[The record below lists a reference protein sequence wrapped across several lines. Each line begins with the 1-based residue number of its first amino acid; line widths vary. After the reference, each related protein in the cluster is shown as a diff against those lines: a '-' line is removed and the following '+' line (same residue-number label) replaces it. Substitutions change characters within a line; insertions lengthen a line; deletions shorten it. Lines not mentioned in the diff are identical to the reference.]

1 MKTEIKAALITGIL
15 GAVATVTAAF
25 IGSNFSEKKT
35 VQQLYNQITTVNG
48 NNNTV
53 TVNSVDE
60 FISQYNTILNE
71 NEILKAQNSQYFADY
86 TEQKN
91 INENL
96 ESQFI
101 EQPNISYENIGLS
114 IEGNDIPINKQNSII
129 SIDGKEYYSKELAEK
144 FLKEDQNI
152 IIKDDTL
159 FIGKVI
165 ADKASLFDQN
175 ILDQS
180 NFVMENS
187 MLDSYGNSY
196 LNALRIRA
204 SYTGDKYI
212 IYSLNNQYSF
222 LRMTIAIRD
231 NANIDSNGILVIKA
245 DDTVIYTS
253 NDLNKSMQPF
263 IIDVPINNCNLLTME
278 YSPKNKSFDSIDC
291 IISDAIVYNYLFI
304 YDNNILPHH

>member
-25 IGSNFSEKKT
+25 IGSSFSEKKT

-291 IISDAIVYNYLFI
+291 IISDAIVYN
-304 YDNNILPHH
+304 

>member
-291 IISDAIVYNYLFI
+291 IISDAIVYN
-304 YDNNILPHH
+304 

>member
-1 MKTEIKAALITGIL
+1 M
-15 GAVATVTAAF
+15 
-25 IGSNFSEKKT
+25 
-35 VQQLYNQITTVNG
+35 
-48 NNNTV
+48 
-53 TVNSVDE
+53 
-60 FISQYNTILNE
+60 
-71 NEILKAQNSQYFADY
+71 
-86 TEQKN
+86 
-91 INENL
+91 
-96 ESQFI
+96 
-101 EQPNISYENIGLS
+101 
-114 IEGNDIPINKQNSII
+114 
-129 SIDGKEYYSKELAEK
+129 
-144 FLKEDQNI
+144 
-152 IIKDDTL
+152 
-159 FIGKVI
+159 I

-291 IISDAIVYNYLFI
+291 IISDAIVYN
-304 YDNNILPHH
+304 

>member
-1 MKTEIKAALITGIL
+1 MKTSIKAALITGIL
-15 GAVATVTAAF
+15 GIVGTVSAAF
-25 IGSNFSEKKT
+25 VGKNFGEENA
-35 VQQLYNQITTVNG
+35 VQQLYSQITTING
-48 NNNTV
+48 NNNVV

-60 FISQYNTILNE
+60 FITQYNKLLNE
-71 NEILKAQNSQYFADY
+71 NETLKAQNSQYFADY

-101 EQPNISYENIGLS
+101 EQPNISYKNIGLS

-129 SIDGKEYYSKELAEK
+129 SIDGREYYSKELAEK

-152 IIKDDTL
+152 IIKNDTL

-187 MLDSYGNSY
+187 LIDSYGNSY
-196 LNALRIRA
+196 LNALHIRA

-253 NDLNKSMQPF
+253 NNLNKSMQPF

-291 IISDAIVYNYLFI
+291 IISDAIVYN
-304 YDNNILPHH
+304 